1 MNIFETKNNSNII
14 QGKDYLT
21 ENPEIKETKDIFI
34 NNIDDV
40 LKNNIQEK
48 NIFGTNLDLF
58 KEKLLANIFWLND
71 KKIKKLSLDYEE
83 NLTLS
88 QTLNHA
94 ENFWEYRK
102 INV

>member
-14 QGKDYLT
+14 QEKNYLT
-21 ENPEIKETKDIFI
+21 ENPEIKKTKNIFI

-58 KEKLLANIFWLND
+58 KEKLLADIFWLNN
-71 KKIKKLSLDYEE
+71 KQIKKLSLDYKEP
-83 NLTLS
+83 LTLS

>member
-14 QGKDYLT
+14 QEKNYLT
-21 ENPEIKETKDIFI
+21 ENPEIKKTKNIFI

-48 NIFGTNLDLF
+48 NIFGTNLDFF
-58 KEKLLANIFWLND
+58 KEKLLANIFWLDD

-88 QTLNHA
+88 QTLDHA
-94 ENFWEYRK
+94 ENFWGYRK